1 MACGPAWRRAEL
13 NPQPQLAPRQ
23 QVQVWISDGRTRVL
37 HALVIDSAHVRGV
50 PFDLPAE
57 CDSCRISIPRREVD
71 SLRLGS
77 MTEGFL
83 GGLIGVGFAL
93 AVLTWAL
100 TVTWM

>member
-1 MACGPAWRRAEL
+1 MACGPAWRRAEMA
-13 NPQPQLAPRQ
+13 PQPQFPLRQ
-23 QVQVWISDGRTRVL
+23 QVQVWTSDGRTRVL
-37 HALVIDSAHVRGV
+37 HALVIDSAQVRGV

-57 CDSCRISIPRREVD
+57 CDSCRISVPRDDVD

-83 GGLIGVGFAL
+83 GGMIGAGFAL